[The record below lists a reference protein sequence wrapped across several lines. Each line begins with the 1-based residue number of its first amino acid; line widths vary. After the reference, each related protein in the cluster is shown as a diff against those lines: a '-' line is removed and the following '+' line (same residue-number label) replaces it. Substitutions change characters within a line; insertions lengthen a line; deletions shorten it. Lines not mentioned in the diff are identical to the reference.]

1 MNEQEKN
8 GMNPAA
14 GIPEQQHAA
23 AVSWQWRSG
32 RWKIALGAFA
42 IIGIVG
48 GNAIR
53 YGTQAYNWE
62 YNFIVILLLAFA
74 IGAAFTDRDWPV
86 WKRIMWI
93 FGLWILHGFMQ
104 FIPFGIITG
113 LLTGGLV
120 SNAAISALILV
131 VWAMR
136 RSTFFVEPVALAEPV
151 ELAPTEVVELPLSK

>member
-1 MNEQEKN
+1 MNSE
-8 GMNPAA
+8 A

-53 YGTQAYNWE
+53 YGTEAYKWE

-104 FIPFGIITG
+104 FIPFGMITG
-113 LLTGGLV
+113 ILTMGMV
-120 SNAAISALILV
+120 SNATVSALILV
-131 VWAMR
+131 LWAMR
-136 RSTFFVEPVALAEPV
+136 RSTFFVEPVALAAPV
-151 ELAPTEVVELPLSK
+151 KLAPLETVELPVSK